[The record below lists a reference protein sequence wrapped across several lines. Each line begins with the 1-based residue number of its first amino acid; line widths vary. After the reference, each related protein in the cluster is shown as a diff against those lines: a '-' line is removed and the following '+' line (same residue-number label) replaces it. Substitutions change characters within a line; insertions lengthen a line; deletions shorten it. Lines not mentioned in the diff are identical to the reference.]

1 MKNITT
7 SISISKAWEE
17 KRKKCFA
24 HFDCKCLFCDN
35 DATDVHHRN
44 YANIGKEEIPKDL
57 SVLCNDCHNRFHDI
71 ARNYW
76 RQFIAYVEE
85 KGTHLLLFPNPDWN
99 AIYNI
104 QIDSRIS
111 TSDDIL
117 RNADAVWLVAY
128 RDTQQLQAN
137 LCMRS
142 AAHYNLLKEQKGE
155 IEANFDDNLGE
166 LRWVE
171 NGKRIGFLNN
181 TVGHVNA
188 ANRKQEFSWLHDR
201 LVRLQ
206 EVFRP
211 RVLELQISP
220 ERSLRW
226 TNVEDARPIIQQVS
240 NKRHPHSAL
249 GDLTPVKTKFPKC
262 SARSGVKR
270 ASKVAKPTVK
280 GIEKRT

>member
-1 MKNITT
+1 MRFLTNNREEHYDKYLN
-7 SISISKAWEE
+7 SKAWEE

-24 HFDCKCLFCDN
+24 HFGCKCLFCDN

-171 NGKRIGFLNN
+171 NGKRIGFLHN

-211 RVLELQISP
+211 RVLELQIS
-220 ERSLRW
+220 L
-226 TNVEDARPIIQQVS
+226 
-240 NKRHPHSAL
+240 K
-249 GDLTPVKTKFPKC
+249 
-262 SARSGVKR
+262 GV
-270 ASKVAKPTVK
+270 PDGQT
-280 GIEKRT
+280 